1 MNNLVV
7 LPILLPLI
15 TGVIAILFFRKVSI
29 QRFVSV
35 VGLLLTAAAST
46 VLIVQVAQS
55 GIQTLNMGG
64 WAPLMV

>member
-15 TGVIAILFFRKVSI
+15 TGVLALLFFRRVYI

-35 VGLLLTAAAST
+35 VGLLGALR
-46 VLIVQVAQS
+46 
-55 GIQTLNMGG
+55 
-64 WAPLMV
+64 PLRYLSFV